1 MNKKLKIMQ
10 INICSNYS
18 TGKIAQGI
26 HKAAKAAG
34 MESKV
39 AYTRGAVINDPDF
52 IKFGSKFGVYIHGV
66 LARIFDTAGLHSSF
80 ATKRLIKEIEK
91 FQPDIIHLHNLHG
104 YYLNYKML
112 LQYIAAKNIK
122 TVYTLHDC
130 WSFTGHCAYFDM
142 AGCEKWKK
150 ECHHCPNKKMYPKSF
165 LFDRSRKNYN
175 LKKKLFENIK
185 DLTIVTPSNWL
196 AGLVKESFLN
206 KFDVKVIHNGIDLE
220 VFKPTESDFKKKY
233 GLENKKILL
242 GVAGVW
248 DIRKGLDDFIE
259 LRKQLNDD
267 YAIVL
272 VGLTKKQIPMLP
284 AGIIGITRTES
295 AEELAGIYTVANYF
309 INPTR
314 EEVLGLV
321 NIEALAC
328 GTPVIAYN
336 TGGVPEC
343 FDEICGALV
352 KDNNHE
358 SLAHCIENNHLC
370 EPCVYAHCLAYSKN
384 FEESYAFK
392 KYVGVYETIFK
403 FSTNN
408 E

>member
-1 MNKKLKIMQ
+1 MKVFQ
-10 INICSNYS
+10 INTVLNGS
-18 TGKIAQGI
+18 TGKIARGI
-26 HKAAKAAG
+26 YEIAKQNG
-34 MESKV
+34 IEGKI
-39 AYTRGAVINDPDF
+39 AYSRGPRIENPDF
-52 IKFGSKFGVYIHGV
+52 IRFGSKFGVYAHGM

-80 ATKRLIKEIEK
+80 ATRTLIREIEK
-91 FQPDIIHLHNLHG
+91 FNPDIIHLHNLHG

-112 LQYIAAKNIK
+112 LKYIAAKNIN

-150 ECHHCPNKKMYPKSF
+150 ECHHCPNKKTYPKSF

-220 VFKPTESDFKKKY
+220 VFKPTESDFRKKY

-248 DIRKGLDDFIE
+248 DTRKGLDDFIE

-272 VGLTKKQIPMLP
+272 VGLTPKQIDKLP
-284 AGIIGITRTES
+284 DGIVGITRTES
-295 AEELAGIYTVANYF
+295 AEELAGIYTTADVF
-309 INPTR
+309 VNPTY
-314 EEVLGLV
+314 EDNFPTV
-321 NIEALAC
+321 NLEALAC
-328 GTPVIAYN
+328 GTPVITYN
-336 TGGVPEC
+336 TGGSPEC
-343 FDEICGALV
+343 IYESCGWVVRKGCFTELAKTVLLHEY
-352 KDNNHE
+352 NNQH
-358 SLAHCIENNHLC
+358 
-370 EPCVYAHCLAYSKN
+370 
-384 FEESYAFK
+384 FK
-392 KYVGVYETIFK
+392 KMCVLQGQTYNQNSRFADFIELYQKKEVAIGDPHQK
-403 FSTNN
+403 N
-408 E
+408 